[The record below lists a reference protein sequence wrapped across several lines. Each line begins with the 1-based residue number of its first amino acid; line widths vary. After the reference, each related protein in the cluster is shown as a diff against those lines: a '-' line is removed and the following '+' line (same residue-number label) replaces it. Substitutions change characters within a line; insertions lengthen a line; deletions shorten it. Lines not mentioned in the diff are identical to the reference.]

1 MRACQLH
8 REPTVLLLVASLG
21 GQACLAG
28 AECLSAGAPRTD
40 KLNVHIISHA
50 HDDVGCATHGSHAIP
65 ILRHARRRR
74 RLSVVREWRELEP
87 RRRLCAREGG

>member
-1 MRACQLH
+1 M
-8 REPTVLLLVASLG
+8 LLLVASLG

-65 ILRHARRRR
+65 GY
-74 RLSVVREWRELEP
+74 P
-87 RRRLCAREGG
+87 FCATRAAAGV